1 MREIKFRAFDLTLNG
16 WIIGW
21 LVKDSIID
29 LFDLESVYEN
39 IAINSIGQYTG
50 LKDINN
56 KKIYDGDIVYIHYI
70 DKKKIA
76 KVKLDLVWGVSLIC
90 DEELDEDKIKERA
103 YERLEVIGN
112 IYENQELL
120 EEMENEDKKIA

>member
-1 MREIKFRAFDLTLNG
+1 MREIEFRAFDLTLNG

-29 LFDLESVYEN
+29 LFDFESVYED

-76 KVKLDLVWGVSLIC
+76 KVKLDLAWGVSLIC
-90 DEELDEDKIKERA
+90 DEEIDEDKIKERA

-120 EEMENEDKKIA
+120 